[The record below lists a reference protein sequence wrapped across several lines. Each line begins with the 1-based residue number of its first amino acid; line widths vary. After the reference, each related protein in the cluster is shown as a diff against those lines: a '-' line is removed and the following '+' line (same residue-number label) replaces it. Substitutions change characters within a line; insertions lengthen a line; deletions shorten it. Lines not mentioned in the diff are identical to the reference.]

1 MEPKVYSY
9 TKEMDVNYLGQERGH
24 PKAALNTNDQWPSFL
39 VAPVQASHQLGL
51 SLSVN
56 ALRTTARAQ
65 HTCSWI
71 EVVF

>member
-24 PKAALNTNDQWPSFL
+24 SKAALNTNDLWPLSL

-56 ALRTTARAQ
+56 VLRTSSQSSA
-65 HTCSWI
+65 
-71 EVVF
+71 